1 MLGVRAGDA
10 LISRSGRWQRH
21 CRHAITAGE
30 RFYPSLGTARRRS
43 DPHVGLRRPADAAH
57 LVPAPERGRRDRL
70 EPGNGVRRLRNCDC
84 RRGALIGPPG
94 SHRAGSTP
102 VVLRRSS
109 SRPSTAAGDPTSTD
123 RMRRA
128 ARRRLPGRAAEVAER
143 VEGADPV
150 TSSDLT
156 GEGTAT
162 NGIAARAPPPHS
174 AYASGAS
181 LIAPGRRD
189 RCPDRAVGGA
199 APGSNAK
206 SRCGRSSPCRCREAV
221 GRLSVHVWGQSRR
234 VSRERREDRGASGRE
249 RRWQRWYRAKTSSS
263 SPSRKR
269 ARPAISAPVA
279 VVCSERTWPRSV
291 ATIQLPRG
299 CGTTRRQGDCIG
311 PGPVLICV
319 SASRVGVTT
328 AVRAAAAREDQAK
341 CCAYSLASKARAPL
355 TSEQAI
361 PPI

>member
-1 MLGVRAGDA
+1 MTSSDVSDWATVDDLERLRKRPGRPSLDRLLCERVSEGRYPGVRATAVRTVA
-10 LISRSGRWQRH
+10 L
-21 CRHAITAGE
+21 
-30 RFYPSLGTARRRS
+30 
-43 DPHVGLRRPADAAH
+43 
-57 LVPAPERGRRDRL
+57 
-70 EPGNGVRRLRNCDC
+70 
-84 RRGALIGPPG
+84 
-94 SHRAGSTP
+94 
-102 VVLRRSS
+102 
-109 SRPSTAAGDPTSTD
+109 
-123 RMRRA
+123 
-128 ARRRLPGRAAEVAER
+128 
-143 VEGADPV
+143 
-150 TSSDLT
+150 
-156 GEGTAT
+156 
-162 NGIAARAPPPHS
+162 
-174 AYASGAS
+174 
-181 LIAPGRRD
+181 APGRRA
-189 RCPDRAVGGA
+189 R
-199 APGSNAK
+199 PGSRTAK
-206 SRCGRSSPCRCREAV
+206 SRLRPLRSSPCRCREAV